1 MTRPVIFTGTLVNV
15 LVDYGVPR
23 ENITLESDSDAYTL
37 RISCPNGDIVRT
49 FTSAQIINESQL
61 VIESLIGAVACY
73 YTINKK
79 SARWDGTRLIY
90 GERSDANSIRN
101 MLTVIAVVV
110 SLLITIYFC
119 LVNL

>member
-1 MTRPVIFTGTLVNV
+1 MTRAVIFTGTLVNV

-23 ENITLESDSDAYTL
+23 ENITLESHSDSYTL
-37 RISCPNGDIVRT
+37 RIVSQGGNIERT

-90 GERSDANSIRN
+90 GERSDGNSIRN
-101 MLTVIAVVV
+101 MLTVIAVFV